1 MEEAFQIAGAIAI
14 LVAFGLAQLG
24 KLDLRSYPYLVLN
37 VVGAGILT
45 VDAWRNELWGFLLLE
60 IVWTAVSLLGLVQ
73 RARQP
78 TTSDV

>member
-14 LVAFGLAQLG
+14 LIAFGLAQLG
-24 KLDLRSYPYLVLN
+24 KLDLRSYPYLILN

-73 RARQP
+73 RAREP
-78 TTSDV
+78 KIADA

>member
-1 MEEAFQIAGAIAI
+1 MEEAFQIVGAIAI
-14 LVAFGLAQLG
+14 LIAFGLAQLG
-24 KLDLRSYPYLVLN
+24 KLDLRSYPYLILN

-73 RARQP
+73 RAREP
-78 TTSDV
+78 KTADA